1 MKFVVEID
9 LDVFPTCNVVRQAL
23 QHAMSGLDSI
33 PEGVPL
39 RTVLEKHDTVDY
51 AIVAEMMDVDDESIC
66 RGRAAIVRSNFNT
79 EVLHKKQTH
88 LHFGVEKGWARIG

>member
-9 LDVFPTCNVVRQAL
+9 LDVFPTRNMVRQAL
-23 QHAMSGLDSI
+23 LHAMSGLETI

-51 AIVAEMMDVDDESIC
+51 AIVAEMMDEDDHALC
-66 RGRAAIVRSNFNT
+66 RGRAAIVRSDFNT

-88 LHFGVEKGWARIG
+88 LHFGVQEGWARIG